1 MKQLKVQPIKNGTVI
16 DHIAAGAALKV
27 LAILGISKMPT
38 ETVSVLMN
46 VLSKKYSKKDMV
58 KIENR
63 ELNPKEVDKI
73 GLIAPEATINIVKNY
88 RVIVKHKVNLP
99 EVVIGIVRCA
109 NPNCISN
116 LKEPVKSKFAVIST
130 SPLKLRCYYCERE
143 MEDVAENIM

>member
-16 DHIAAGAALKV
+16 DHIAAGTALKV

-88 RVIVKHKVNLP
+88 RVIVKHKVKLP

>member
-16 DHIAAGAALKV
+16 DHIAAGTALKV

-46 VLSKKYSKKDMV
+46 VPSKKYSKKDMV

-63 ELNPKEVDKI
+63 ELNPREVDKI

-88 RVIVKHKVNLP
+88 KVTVKHKVKLP

-130 SPLKLRCYYCERE
+130 APLKLRCYYCERE
-143 MEDVAENIM
+143 MEDIAENII